1 MSTFNS
7 VTLVGYLGGD
17 VDLRALPDGTPVAN
31 FRLATDE
38 ARKRAD
44 GQWDKHPEW
53 HRIVVY
59 GQQATLAQ
67 KHLAKGA
74 QCLCAGKLRTRKWN
88 KDGVDHWTTEVVAS
102 NVGFLGRA
110 ASSSTSM
117 SPTPPVAQSEPPPA
131 FDGVLYEGD
140 DGAVL
145 PRPSP

>member
-7 VTLVGYLGGD
+7 VTLVGHLGGD

-38 ARKRAD
+38 ARKRPD
-44 GQWDKHPEW
+44 GQWDKYPEW

-67 KHLAKGA
+67 KHLSKGA
-74 QCLCAGKLRTRKWN
+74 QCLCSGKLRTRKWT

-102 NVGFLGRA
+102 SVGFLGRA
-110 ASSSTSM
+110 SSSTS
-117 SPTPPVAQSEPPPA
+117 TPPGAQSEPPA
-131 FDGVLYEGD
+131 FDGVIYEGD
-140 DGAVL
+140 DGSLL